1 MPKRTALLLANGAY
15 TIRAPLSRPVAVS
28 AALAE
33 KLKAMDFEVRSAN
46 DQNLHGMKVA
56 TEDWL
61 SDIAET
67 LSNSEPD
74 VDVVSVTD
82 EALLLFSYCGHGAAG
97 CFFPVDCGRPCTREE
112 TFCFFEDFLFRLFDV
127 LGQRPA
133 NIFHHDMCG
142 DIHASWLLPGIR
154 IVVIIES
161 CRRLLKDERQAY
173 EATKTELQMRKRHLL
188 PSVQALRPDLAFQNA
203 VWDQRRLA
211 FLRHLGPNAP
221 EILMA
226 LSSEST
232 TASYDVVFLR
242 SIVDSIDKPVRLGG
256 ILERASLD
264 TMRRTGHQQKPVV
277 LTFGGAGL
285 ERNMRLEECILARP
299 PDRGRTLLPGVS
311 LPSLSTK
318 PRKGRI
324 SRQRSFVHRS

>member
-15 TIRAPLSRPVAVS
+15 TIRAPLSRPVTVS

-33 KLKAMDFEVRSAN
+33 KLKVMDFKVRSAD
-46 DQNLHGMKVA
+46 DQNLQGMKVA

-61 SDIAET
+61 SDIADT
-67 LSNSEPD
+67 LDSEELPED
-74 VDVVSVTD
+74 L
-82 EALLLFSYCGHGAAG
+82 EPPLLLFSYCGHGAAG
-97 CFFPVDCGRPCTREE
+97 CFFPVDCGRPCAREE

-127 LGQRPA
+127 LGQRQIPA
-133 NIFHHDMCG
+133 NIFHHDTCG

-285 ERNMRLEECILARP
+285 ERSMRLEECILARP

-311 LPSLSTK
+311 LPSLRTK